1 VAASSGTTSPFRKWT
16 RRAFIGAGALAGG
29 GFALGVGGAIFA
41 PSRHSVRPDD
51 ADGPGRLNTWITV
64 SPDNVVTVLV
74 PHCEMGQGA
83 QTALA
88 MMAAEE
94 MDADWTLVRIQ
105 EAPAL
110 DAYANGYVAR
120 AFLGV
125 PGPLER
131 GFDYGTY
138 RIARLAGLQVTG
150 GSLSVRTTGHYGM
163 RVAGAAARQMLVA
176 AAATQFGVQAS
187 ACVVSNSRVT
197 HAASGRSATFGEL
210 AKAAVN
216 ERVPSRPALKDPSQY
231 TLRRT
236 ARPRLDLR
244 SKVDGSAIYGI
255 DFTMPGLL
263 HAAVEIAPVFGGKL
277 VSMDTSAAAAM
288 PGVKRVVQLEDA
300 VAVVADSYWQARKAL
315 ASLEPSFDDAGH
327 GGVTTATIF
336 DAFDKALGAAPAMP
350 AGATV
355 IAADYRVPFLPH
367 ATMEP
372 MACTVRVVG
381 DRAEVWAGTQ
391 DPLNARATAA
401 RALEFSVEQ
410 VQYTNLALGGGF
422 GRKLPGYHDFVGMA
436 ARIARAVSPAPV
448 KLIWSRET
456 DMQHGFYRPAAMA
469 RFAGALDASGTP
481 LAASCVY
488 AGGGDRESTFM
499 PYAIADTTATARD
512 VEHHVRT
519 GPWRSV
525 LNSQHGF
532 FKEAFIDELAH
543 AAKKDPFEFRRGLMG
558 EHPRFKAVLEKVAAM
573 SGWGAQLPAGEG
585 RGIAI
590 TECFGSIVG
599 EVAHVAV
606 APDGLLRV
614 KTIYAAVDC
623 GDVVNLDTATAQV
636 EGGIMF
642 GLAAAWLGE
651 ITIAN
656 GRVEQG
662 NFNDFRT
669 LTLVDAPRVQVAFIR
684 SDAHIGG
691 LGEPA
696 VPPVAA
702 AVTNAIF
709 AATGV
714 RVRELPLKNAA
725 LARA

>member
-1 VAASSGTTSPFRKWT
+1 MGKWT

-29 GFALGVGGAIFA
+29 GLVLGVAGATFA

-51 ADGPGRLNTWITV
+51 ADATGQLNTWILVT
-64 SPDNVVTVLV
+64 PDNIVTVIV

-94 MDADWTLVRIQ
+94 MDADWSLVRIK

-110 DAYANGYVAR
+110 DEYANAYILHAYFGAPR
-120 AFLGV
+120 A
-125 PGPLER
+125 LER
-131 GFDYGTY
+131 GYEYGMY
-138 RIARLAGLQVTG
+138 RLARLAGLQITG
-150 GSLSVRTTGHYGM
+150 GSLSVRTTGQYGM
-163 RVAGAAARQMLVA
+163 RVGGAAAREMIVA
-176 AAATQFGVQAS
+176 AAAKQFGVKAS
-187 ACVVSNSRVT
+187 ECTVANSRVT
-197 HAASGRSATFGEL
+197 HASGKSATFGEL
-210 AKAAVN
+210 AKAAVR
-216 ERVPSRPALKDPSQY
+216 ESVPSHPALKDPDKY

-236 ARPRLDLR
+236 AQPRRDLR

-255 DFTMPGLL
+255 DFTTPGML
-263 HAAVEIAPVFGGKL
+263 HAAVDIAPVFGGKL
-277 VSMDTSAAAAM
+277 VSVDTAAADKM
-288 PGVKRVVQLEDA
+288 PGVKRIVKLEEA
-300 VAVVADSYWQARKAL
+300 VAVVADTYWQARKAL
-315 ASLEPSFDDAGH
+315 AALEPQFDDAGH
-327 GGVTTATIF
+327 GAVTSATIF
-336 DAFDKALGAAPAMP
+336 DAFDKALGAAPDMP

-355 IAADYRVPFLPH
+355 VKADYRVPFLAH

-372 MACTVRVVG
+372 MACTVKVTG

-391 DPLNARATAA
+391 DPLNSRSTAA
-401 RALEFSVEQ
+401 KALDISAGQ

-422 GRKLPGYHDFVGMA
+422 GRKLPGYHDFVAMT
-436 ARIARAVSPAPV
+436 ARIAKEVSPAPV
-448 KLIWSRET
+448 KMIWSRET

-481 LAASCVY
+481 VAASYFY
-488 AGGGDRESTFM
+488 AGGGDGESTFM
-499 PYAIADTTATARD
+499 PYAIKEKTAKGRD
-512 VEHHVRT
+512 AKHHVRT

-532 FKEAFIDELAH
+532 FKEAFIDEMAH
-543 AAKKDPFEFRRGLMG
+543 AAKKDPFQFRRDLMTDQ
-558 EHPRFKAVLEKVAAM
+558 PRFKAVLEKVAAM
-573 SGWGAQLPAGEG
+573 SNWGSPLPPGDG

-599 EVAHVAV
+599 EVAHVAISPEG
-606 APDGLLRV
+606 ALQV
-614 KTIYAAVDC
+614 KTMYAAVDC
-623 GDVVNLDTATAQV
+623 GDVVNPDTATAQV

-651 ITIAN
+651 ITIAE
-656 GRVEQG
+656 GKVVQS
-662 NFNDFRT
+662 NFHDFRT
-669 LTLVDAPRVQVAFIR
+669 LILSHAPAVQVQFIR
-684 SDAHIGG
+684 SNAHLGG

-709 AATGV
+709 AASGV
-714 RVRELPLKNAA
+714 RVRALPIKNAS
-725 LARA
+725 LKMTT